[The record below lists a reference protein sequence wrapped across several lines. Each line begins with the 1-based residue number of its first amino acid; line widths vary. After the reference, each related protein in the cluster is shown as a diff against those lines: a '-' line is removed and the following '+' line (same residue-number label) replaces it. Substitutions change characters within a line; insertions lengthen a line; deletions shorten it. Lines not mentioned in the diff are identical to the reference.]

1 MLNDLRYAFRM
12 LLKNPGFTSVAAL
25 TLALGIGANTAMVGV
40 INGVLLRPL
49 PFKDPARLVSVTDFV
64 PQQNSILV
72 MDSDYFAWR
81 RQNEVFE
88 DMAAYTGRDL
98 TLTGVG
104 DPERLQ
110 AGKITASFLTVL
122 GVKPLLGRG
131 ILAQEDRPGGPRVV
145 LLSHALWQRRFGA
158 EASVIGEI
166 LALDGNNYTVV
177 GVMPADF
184 EFLDNIKADLF
195 VPLALP
201 DNAGLAG
208 RTVTLLNVIARL
220 KPAVTLQRAESDLTT
235 LNHRLQATYPVPFAQ
250 MMAGAQARVVPL
262 HDKLVGNVRPSLLV
276 LLGAVGFVLLI
287 ACANIANLQLARAV
301 TRQKEIAIRSA
312 LGADRLRL
320 ARQFLTESVLLA
332 ALGGA
337 AGILLAPWGVGLLRA
352 FGPED
357 IPRLASVR
365 IDSVVLLFT
374 GIIVLSTGILF
385 GLVAVLAASKISPNS
400 SLKEGGT
407 RTTSSHERHRL
418 RGILVVCELALALV
432 LLTGSGLLIRS
443 FLRLTR
449 IDPGFNPRNV
459 LTLRLSLPLN
469 RYREANQQRGFFQEL
484 IERVQALPGVSS
496 VGVTSVLPT
505 MGILMSAGVE
515 IEGRPVAPP
524 GQGLSAAVETVSPA
538 SMGIPLVAGRFF
550 DHQDTI
556 AAPKVAIVNQSL
568 ARRFFPNESP
578 IGRRLQVG
586 DEGWISVVGVVGDVR
601 QFGLVT
607 QPSPQIFVP
616 YLQSPAP
623 FMALAIRMA
632 SDAPDLMAAARSQV
646 KVIDNDLPVYDAAT
660 MEQRLWEAVGSQ
672 RFNMLVL
679 GIFGGLALM
688 LAAAGTYGVTAYSV
702 AQRTHEI
709 GVRVALGAQ
718 SSDVL
723 RLVVGQ
729 GLVLTLIGVGI
740 GLAATYPLT
749 RVLSSMLYGV
759 TATDPATF
767 AAASVLLIGVALLA
781 NYIPAR
787 RATKVDPM
795 VALRYE

>member
-1 MLNDLRYAFRM
+1 MVF
-12 LLKNPGFTSVAAL
+12 KSPGFTAIAIL
-25 TLALGIGANTAMVGV
+25 TLALGIGANTAIFSVM
-40 INGVLLRPL
+40 NAVLLRPL
-49 PFKDPARLVSVTDFV
+49 PFRDPGRLVWVADFV
-64 PQQNSILV
+64 PRQNSILV
-72 MDSDYFAWR
+72 LDSDYFAWR

-177 GVMPADF
+177 GVMPAGF
-184 EFLDNIKADLF
+184 EFVGNIKPDLF

-201 DNAGLAG
+201 DKADLAG

-235 LNHRLQATYPVPFAQ
+235 INHRLQSMYPVPFAQ

-337 AGILLAPWGVGLLRA
+337 AGVWLAPWGVGFLRA

-374 GIIVLSTGILF
+374 GMISLSTGILF
-385 GLVAVLAASKISPNS
+385 GLVAVLAASKVSPNN

-407 RTTSSHERHRL
+407 RTTSSQGRHRL
-418 RGILVVCELALALV
+418 RGILVVCELALAFV
-432 LLTGSGLLIRS
+432 LLIGSGLLIRS

-449 IDPGFNPRNV
+449 IDPGFNARNV
-459 LTLRLSLPLN
+459 LTLWLSLPLN
-469 RYREANQQRGFFQEL
+469 KYREANQQRAFFQEL
-484 IERVQALPGVSS
+484 IEKVQALPGVSS
-496 VGVTSVLPT
+496 VGVTSALPT
-505 MGILMSAGVE
+505 MGSVMSAGVE

-524 GQGLSAAVETVSPA
+524 GQGLSALVDTVSPA
-538 SMGIPLVAGRFF
+538 YFHTMGIPLVAGRFF
-550 DHQDTI
+550 DHRD
-556 AAPKVAIVNQSL
+556 ASGAPKVLIVNQSF
-568 ARRFFPNESP
+568 AHRFFPNESP
-578 IGRRLQVG
+578 IGKRLQVG
-586 DEGWISVVGVVGDVR
+586 DQGWISVVGVVGDVR
-601 QFGLVT
+601 QLGPAT
-607 QPSPQIFVP
+607 QPSPQMFVP
-616 YLQSPAP
+616 YLQSPSVS
-623 FMALAIRMA
+623 MALVIRTA
-632 SDAPDLMAAARSQV
+632 SDALDLMTAARSQV
-646 KVIDNDLPVYDAAT
+646 KVIDKDLPVYDAAT
-660 MEQRLWEAVGSQ
+660 MEQRLSETVGSEW
-672 RFNMLVL
+672 FNMFVI
-679 GIFGGLALM
+679 GIFAGLALM

-718 SSDVL
+718 SGDVL

-740 GLAATYPLT
+740 GLGAAFPLT
-749 RVLSSMLYGV
+749 RVLSSLLYGV

-767 AAASVLLIGVALLA
+767 VAVSLLLTGVALLA
-781 NYIPAR
+781 SYIPAR